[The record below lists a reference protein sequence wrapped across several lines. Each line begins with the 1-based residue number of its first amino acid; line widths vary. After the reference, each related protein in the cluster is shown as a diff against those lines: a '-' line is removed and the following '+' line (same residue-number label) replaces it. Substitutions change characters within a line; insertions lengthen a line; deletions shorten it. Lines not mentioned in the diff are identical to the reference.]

1 VRLFVALDLSESV
14 RAAISA
20 FCEKLRLAIPAAR
33 WVRPE
38 GIHVTLKFIGEVN
51 DDRVRP
57 IQSALGKI
65 HSAAPAEMSF
75 RGTGFFP
82 NDRRPRVFW
91 IGIDASPNLAQIAS
105 KIEAQLEPL
114 GIAREA
120 RDFSPHLTVARFDN
134 LRGIEKL
141 HAALRESGPR
151 EFGAVKTSE
160 MVLYQSKPGRGG
172 AQYTRVATF
181 QFSSEAT

>member
-20 FCEKLRLAIPAAR
+20 FCEKLRRALPTAR

-38 GIHVTLKFIGEVN
+38 GIHVTLKFIGEVSE
-51 DDRVRP
+51 DRASPIRSALEK
-57 IQSALGKI
+57 IQSP
-65 HSAAPAEMSF
+65 APVEMAF

-82 NDRRPRVFW
+82 NERRPRVFW
-91 IGIDASPNLAQIAS
+91 AGIEASPNLAQITAG
-105 KIEAQLEPL
+105 IEAQLEPL
-114 GIAREA
+114 GIARET
-120 RDFSPHLTVARFDN
+120 REFRPHLTLARFDD
-134 LRGIEKL
+134 LRGIDAL
-141 HAALRESGPR
+141 HAALCESPAQ

-160 MVLYQSKPGRGG
+160 MYLYESKLGRGG

-181 QFSSEAT
+181 HFSPEAM

>member
-1 VRLFVALDLSESV
+1 MRLFIALDLSESV

-20 FCEKLRLAIPAAR
+20 FCEKLRRALPSAR

-38 GIHVTLKFIGEVN
+38 GIHVTLKFIGELSE
-51 DDRVRP
+51 DRVGP
-57 IQSALGKI
+57 IQSALEKI
-65 HSAAPAEMSF
+65 HSLAPVEMAF

-82 NDRRPRVFW
+82 NERRPRVFW
-91 IGIDASPNLAQIAS
+91 AGIEASPNLARIAS
-105 KIEAQLEPL
+105 DIEAQLEPL

-120 RDFSPHLTVARFDN
+120 REFRPHLTLARFDE

-141 HAALRESGPR
+141 LAALHESAVQ
-151 EFGAVKTSE
+151 EFGAQKTSE
-160 MVLYQSKPGRGG
+160 MHLYESKLGRGG

-181 QFSSEAT
+181 HFSPEAK

>member
-20 FCEKLRLAIPAAR
+20 FCEKLRRAFPAAR
-33 WVRPE
+33 WARPE

-51 DDRVRP
+51 EDRVIP
-57 IQSALGKI
+57 IQAALGKS
-65 HSAAPAEMSF
+65 HSDAPVEMNF

-82 NDRRPRVFW
+82 NERRPRVFW
-91 IGIDASPNLAQIAS
+91 VGIEASPNLAEIAS
-105 KIEAQLEPL
+105 EIETQLEPL

-120 RDFSPHLTVARFDN
+120 REFRPHLTLARFDDN
-134 LRGIEKL
+134 RGIEKL
-141 HAALRESGPR
+141 HAALQETGPQ

-160 MVLYQSKPGRGG
+160 VYLYQSKLGRGG
-172 AQYTRVATF
+172 AQYTRLATF
-181 QFSSEAT
+181 QFSREAT